1 MHYKSEKLEAT
12 PDVRSVPLGEKRRKG
27 RPKKIPNCL
36 VKSPIRV
43 PMSSNDVGLEEFE
56 VSSVEPDDVGLEEL
70 EVPSVEPDDDLI
82 DVGVRATSRKRKR
95 VEQQSPV
102 HALMSQ
108 MLKPGLG
115 RSKPPKKR
123 VRTNVNSST
132 EVSKPSNA
140 STVEKVSDAPND
152 DKVSKPDPVK
162 CKKKTGSCSHEIV
175 FGEHFGKVAWYRYAE
190 HVRKKKSTIEVD
202 PEYVP

>member
-1 MHYKSEKLEAT
+1 MHYKSERLEAT

-43 PMSSNDVGLEEFE
+43 PMSSNDVGLEEF
-56 VSSVEPDDVGLEEL
+56 

-123 VRTNVNSST
+123 VRMNVNSSA

-140 STVEKVSDAPND
+140 STVEKVSDDPND
-152 DKVSKPDPVK
+152 DKVSKPNPVK

>member
-1 MHYKSEKLEAT
+1 MNISFHWYEYIRNLYSVKIYIMNIFIFIFRLEFDIRVTLKSH
-12 PDVRSVPLGEKRRKG
+12 
-27 RPKKIPNCL
+27 
-36 VKSPIRV
+36 IRV
-43 PMSSNDVGLEEFE
+43 PMSSNYVGSEQFE
-56 VSSVEPDDVGLEEL
+56 VSSVEPDD
-70 EVPSVEPDDDLI
+70 DLN
-82 DVGVRATSRKRKR
+82 DVGVRATTRKRKR
-95 VEQQSPV
+95 VEQKSPV

-108 MLKPGLG
+108 MLKSGLG

-123 VRTNVNSST
+123 VRMNVNSSA

-140 STVEKVSDAPND
+140 STVEKVSDDPND
-152 DKVSKPDPVK
+152 DKVSKPNPVK

-175 FGEHFGKVAWYRYAE
+175 FGEHYGKVAWYRYAE

>member
-56 VSSVEPDDVGLEEL
+56 V
-70 EVPSVEPDDDLI
+70 PSVEPDDDLI
-82 DVGVRATSRKRKR
+82 DVGLRATSRKRKR

-123 VRTNVNSST
+123 VRMNVNSSA

-162 CKKKTGSCSHEIV
+162 CKKKTGSCSHEVV
-175 FGEHFGKVAWYRYAE
+175 FGEHFSKVAWY
-190 HVRKKKSTIEVD
+190 
-202 PEYVP
+202 

>member
-12 PDVRSVPLGEKRRKG
+12 HDVRSVPLGEKRRKG

-56 VSSVEPDDVGLEEL
+56 V
-70 EVPSVEPDDDLI
+70 PSVEPDDLI

-123 VRTNVNSST
+123 VRMNVNSSA

-140 STVEKVSDAPND
+140 STVEKVSDDPND
-152 DKVSKPDPVK
+152 DKVSKPNPVK

-175 FGEHFGKVAWYRYAE
+175 FGEHYGKVAWYRYAE

>member
-56 VSSVEPDDVGLEEL
+56 V
-70 EVPSVEPDDDLI
+70 PSVEPDDDLI
-82 DVGVRATSRKRKR
+82 DVGLRATSRKRKR

>member
-1 MHYKSEKLEAT
+1 MCFYTNGLHYKSERLEAT

-43 PMSSNDVGLEEFE
+43 PMSSNDVGLEEF
-56 VSSVEPDDVGLEEL
+56 

-123 VRTNVNSST
+123 VRMNVNSSA

-140 STVEKVSDAPND
+140 STVEKVSDDPND
-152 DKVSKPDPVK
+152 DKVSKPNPVK

-175 FGEHFGKVAWYRYAE
+175 FGEHFSKVAWYRYAE
-190 HVRKKKSTIEVD
+190 PVRKKKSTIE
-202 PEYVP
+202 Y

>member
-43 PMSSNDVGLEEFE
+43 PMSSNYVGLEEFK
-56 VSSVEPDDVGLEEL
+56 
-70 EVPSVEPDDDLI
+70 VPSVEPDDDLI
-82 DVGVRATSRKRKR
+82 DVGLRATSRKRKR

-152 DKVSKPDPVK
+152 DKVSKPNPVK